1 MTDAEQIARLRV
13 AIATGRLPPDLGA
26 WTLARVVE
34 TLEAAERRAQRNA
47 LLRAAGDCLG
57 GSRYA
62 RAVEVLDIIREF
74 DRAPGLLK
82 AGWFHESTPH
92 ALVQAALRLHP
103 ELPRTRRHLLRILA
117 GTRGSE
123 ILGA

>member
-1 MTDAEQIARLRV
+1 LTDAEQIARLRV

-82 AGWFHESTPH
+82 AGWFHEETPH

-103 ELPRTRRHLLRILA
+103 KLPRTRRYLLHILA
-117 GTRGSE
+117 RR
-123 ILGA
+123 